1 MEAGQGVDMIYRK
14 FQIQRFR
21 GVKDVSVSL
30 VKNDLVLLL
39 GLNESGKTTILRG
52 IETFDHRNDPTD
64 PSSAKSFYRSI
75 REKADLSTNEPAI
88 VTAEIEFE
96 ESVTTKTLKQVLKRT
111 NIPKDKRLLSQAFLD
126 YAIAKRHVSVSRVF
140 PFKDGNPGDPYY
152 QFQTNHQLSDD
163 QELMDQLASILVEM
177 CPFIIYFEDF
187 TDCIPEK
194 IFVDS
199 RNDAYNSEWHDI
211 IDGLFFNTSTS
222 YSIKAFKTF
231 YSNRTPRPDD
241 AKTMMKRIN
250 TEFNRVF
257 TKKWEEL
264 SGVKDIAETE
274 LLANFSASKKH
285 FEIKI
290 TDTDGTTYSVEER
303 SKGALWYLSFLMKTE
318 FRRKKM
324 RKDSGKPIFLIDEPA
339 SNLHST
345 AQANMIQDFKKL
357 VEDTSVIYTTHSQ
370 YLISLENIKHT
381 YVIRRVKG
389 IVSATLWADFIREN
403 PSLVSHYQPLAN
415 LLQLIPNNF
424 TVPWEKAVIT
434 EGPSDKNV
442 LELMFRALRRASPT
456 FVVYPGTGAHKLDTL
471 ISLNI
476 GWNADFRVIL
486 DSDTPGLKAQK
497 KYISNFQ
504 LDDQTV
510 LVLPG
515 KNAKTESY
523 FTVNERK
530 KLYAMAFGQ
539 ERSNPVT
546 KNEFKHTVAIL
557 NGRHDLDK
565 EVEAAMS
572 KKTQAKF
579 EKLFNSLDLD

>member
-1 MEAGQGVDMIYRK
+1 MIYRK

-64 PSSAKSFYRSI
+64 TSSAQSFYRSI

-96 ESVTTKTLKQVLKRT
+96 ESVTTKTFKQVLKRK
-111 NIPKDKRLLSQAFLD
+111 NIPKGKRLLLQAFLD
-126 YAIAKRHVSVSRVF
+126 YVIASRHVSVSRVF

-163 QELMDQLASILVEM
+163 QELMDQIARILVEM

-187 TDCIPEK
+187 TDRIPEK
-194 IFVDS
+194 IFVNP
-199 RNDAYNSEWHDI
+199 RNDAYNSEWYDI
-211 IDGLFFNTSTS
+211 IDGLFFNTSRH
-222 YSIKAFKTF
+222 SIKTFKTF
-231 YSNRTPRPDD
+231 YSTRTPRPDD
-241 AKTMMKRIN
+241 AKTMMKRVN

-257 TKKWEEL
+257 TKKWEKL

-274 LLANFSASKKH
+274 LLANFSPSKKH

-290 TDTDGTTYSVEER
+290 TDTDGTTYSVDER

-370 YLISLENIKHT
+370 YLISLENIRHT

-389 IVSATLWADFIREN
+389 TVSATLWADFIREKA
-403 PSLVSHYQPLAN
+403 SHVSHYQPLAN
-415 LLQLIPNNF
+415 LLQLIPNNLD
-424 TVPWEKAVIT
+424 VPWEKAVIT

-442 LELMFRALRRASPT
+442 LELMFRVLRRARPT
-456 FVVYPGTGAHKLDTL
+456 FVVYPGTGAHKLETL

-497 KYISNFQ
+497 EYIRNFQ

-510 LVLPG
+510 LVHPE
-515 KNAKTESY
+515 KNAKIESY
-523 FTVNERK
+523 FTVDERK
-530 KLYAMAFGQ
+530 KLHEMAFGQ
-539 ERSNPVT
+539 ESSDPVT

-572 KKTQAKF
+572 KKTKAKL
-579 EKLFNSLDLD
+579 EKLFNALDLD

>member
-1 MEAGQGVDMIYRK
+1 MIYTGFDVR
-14 FQIQRFR
+14 RFR
-21 GVKDVSVSL
+21 GVADASISL
-30 VKNDLVLLL
+30 VKNDLILLL
-39 GLNESGKTTILRG
+39 GLNESGKTTILRA
-52 IETFDHRNDPTD
+52 IEAFDFRNDPND
-64 PSSAKSFYRSI
+64 ASAMEAFYASI
-75 REKADLSTNEPAI
+75 RNKSD
-88 VTAEIEFE
+88 EFSN
-96 ESVTTKTLKQVLKRT
+96 ESVVVSAQIELEQPLNLTKKILKGILTREEV
-111 NIPKDKRLLSQAFLD
+111 SQGKLDLAEAFIQ
-126 YAIAKRHVSVSRVF
+126 AINQSNRVTIKRVF
-140 PFKDGNPGDPYY
+140 PFKEGSHQKPFYAVDSTHVLAKNDPDIA
-152 QFQTNHQLSDD
+152 HGIAKL
-163 QELMDQLASILVEM
+163 LVSM

-187 TDCIPEK
+187 TDRIPEK
-194 IFVDS
+194 IFISPSNEAFRADW
-199 RNDAYNSEWHDI
+199 YDI
-211 IDGLFFNTSTS
+211 VDGLFYNTMSQ
-222 YSIKAFKTF
+222 YSIEKFKKLF
-231 YSNRTPRPDD
+231 SRTRPRPDD
-241 AKTMMKRIN
+241 AKTMMKRVN
-250 TEFNRVF
+250 SELNRVF

-274 LLANFSASKKH
+274 LLANFSTSKKH

-290 TDTDGTTYSVEER
+290 TDTDGTTYSVDER

-324 RKDSGKPIFLIDEPA
+324 RKDFGKPIFLIDEPA

-424 TVPWEKAVIT
+424 DVPWEKAVIT

-456 FVVYPGTGAHKLDTL
+456 FVVYPGTGAHNLDTL

-476 GWNADFRVIL
+476 GWHADFRVIL

-510 LVLPG
+510 LVLPEE
-515 KNAKTESY
+515 NAKIESY
-523 FTVNERK
+523 FTAKERE
-530 KLYAMAFGQ
+530 KLHEMAFGQ
-539 ERSNPVT
+539 EKLGPVT

-557 NGRHDLDK
+557 NGRHDLDE

-572 KKTQAKF
+572 KKTKAKF